1 MNKNLFSV
9 SLWDCSIDSDVFHEW
24 VKTDLLNKVPDQSV
38 VILDNASFHKRL
50 DTQVLLSQHG
60 HTLLFLPPYSPDLN
74 PIQHTWAK
82 LKAIRRKLRCDVDT
96 LFQSI

>member
-60 HTLLFLPPYSPDLN
+60 HTLLFLPSWDC
-74 PIQHTWAK
+74 
-82 LKAIRRKLRCDVDT
+82 RKIGQKVEIFKRLEKNG
-96 LFQSI
+96 